1 LTPPATIPRRHRR
14 YAVDVEATLGI
25 GGIRVRARTRD
36 ISRTGICLISSEPVA
51 AGTLAPLELVLA
63 FGEDSYSEPLALSAR
78 IVWCTALG
86 GSFQVGAMFDD
97 VTDQQDSF
105 LEMFLQYLGD
115 SLSPDA
121 DPDEDGGGHDDD
133 PFAH

>member
-1 LTPPATIPRRHRR
+1 MTQTGTIPRRHRR

-36 ISRTGICLISSEPVA
+36 ISRTGICLISTEPVVP
-51 AGTLAPLELVLA
+51 GTLAPLELVLA
-63 FGEDSYSEPLALSAR
+63 FGEDSYSEPLSLSAR
-78 IVWCTALG
+78 IVWCTELG

-97 VTDQQDSF
+97 VTDQQDGF

-115 SLSPDA
+115 SLSPDG
-121 DPDEDGGGHDDD
+121 DHGDGGGGFDDD

>member
-1 LTPPATIPRRHRR
+1 LTQTGTIPRRHRR

-25 GGIRVRARTRD
+25 AGIRVRARTRD
-36 ISRTGICLISSEPVA
+36 ISRTGICLISTEPVA
-51 AGTLAPLELVLA
+51 PGTLAPLELVLA
-63 FGEDSYSEPLALSAR
+63 FGEDSYSEPLSLSAR
-78 IVWCTALG
+78 IVWCTELG

-97 VTDQQDSF
+97 VTDQQDGF

-121 DPDEDGGGHDDD
+121 EHGDESNGYDDD
-133 PFAH
+133 PFAG